1 MYAQTVW
8 IVKAMSGSPRLR
20 ILIIRTNSVIRT
32 GKNGRAIRISEAL
45 LYPGIVWNFDIIRRL
60 YTNSVYTW
68 LVMILRKEIGAHLYQ
83 HAPIDHCHAAGRWA
97 LI

>member
-32 GKNGRAIRISEAL
+32 GKNGVWYRAIRISEAL
-45 LYPGIVWNFDIIRRL
+45 LYLKIMKTIKNIEKIRK
-60 YTNSVYTW
+60 VEW
-68 LVMILRKEIGAHLYQ
+68 KMF
-83 HAPIDHCHAAGRWA
+83 
-97 LI
+97 